1 MWQEIIVG
9 LVIAAAAL
17 HFSTRYLPA
26 AWRRRIVHFL
36 SQRGVKQ
43 ERAAKF
49 FRTSASCGSG
59 CGSCGSCDSDSG
71 AGSSGTGGGSAGPTP
86 PSSSSGGPARRVITL
101 HLQR

>member
-1 MWQEIIVG
+1 MWQEIIVA
-9 LVIAAAAL
+9 LVVVVAAL
-17 HFSTRYLPA
+17 HASARFLPA
-26 AWRRRIVHFL
+26 GWRRRIVHFL

-71 AGSSGTGGGSAGPTP
+71 AGGSVGGGSGPTP

-101 HLQR
+101 HPQR

>member
-9 LVIAAAAL
+9 LVIAVAAL
-17 HFSTRYLPA
+17 HASARFLPA

-36 SQRGVKQ
+36 SQRGFNQDKT
-43 ERAAKF
+43 AKF

-71 AGSSGTGGGSAGPTP
+71 AGGKGAGGSSGPTP

-101 HLQR
+101 HVQR